1 MQKRYDEGMQMNK
14 TLLRQALKFK
24 DNSPTYSQTRQLNE
38 AVKAYEKEHEKVF
51 THIRY
56 GQRSKILDW
65 QAFFTFLSEVANEG
79 KEITS
84 FEDIERLLSVSQ
96 SRQENIENTGDSK
109 SRYIAVFD
117 GVVIFKHGKEEP
129 KLYKNP
135 KNIHVENS
143 PILAVENGETFLHI
157 DEIASKFGYEQ
168 CVYLGGMSNRTT
180 RTFLEDK
187 EVVFFLDYDIEAIR
201 IYDSF
206 QCRAKHFFKPPEI
219 EDYFAKKKYRN
230 ETLYR
235 KQLSALPDS
244 HPELQWLIDLIKQY
258 SAVIEQEILR

>member
-1 MQKRYDEGMQMNK
+1 MNK

-24 DNSPTYSQTRQLNE
+24 DNSPTYSQTKQLNE
-38 AVKAYEKEHEKVF
+38 AVKAYEKEHEKFF

-65 QAFFTFLSEVANEG
+65 KAFFTFLSEVANEG

-84 FEDIERLLSVSQ
+84 FEDIERLLSVSK

-117 GVVIFKHGKEEP
+117 VVVIFKHGKEEP
-129 KLYKNP
+129 KLYKDP
-135 KNIHVENS
+135 KNIDVENS

-168 CVYLGGMSNRTT
+168 CVYLGGMSNCAT
-180 RTFLEDK
+180 RAFLEDK

-206 QCRAKHFFKPPEI
+206 QCRAKHFFKHPEI
-219 EDYFAKKKYRN
+219 GDYFANKKYRN
-230 ETLYR
+230 EVLYR
-235 KQLSALPDS
+235 KQLAALPDTHS
-244 HPELQWLIDLIKQY
+244 ELQWLIDLIKQH
-258 SAVIEQEILR
+258 SAVIEQEVLQ

>member
-1 MQKRYDEGMQMNK
+1 MNK

-24 DNSPTYSQTRQLNE
+24 DNTPTYSQTKQLNE
-38 AVKAYEKEHEKVF
+38 VVKAYEKEHEKVF

-56 GQRSKILDW
+56 GQRSKILDRE
-65 QAFFTFLSEVANEG
+65 AFFAFLSEVANDG
-79 KEITS
+79 KEISS

-96 SRQENIENTGDSK
+96 SRQENIENTGNSK

-129 KLYKNP
+129 KLYKDP
-135 KNIHVENS
+135 KTIHVENK
-143 PILAVENGETFLHI
+143 PILAVENGETFLRI
-157 DEIASKFGYEQ
+157 DEMASKFGYEQ
-168 CVYLGGMSNRTT
+168 YIYLGGMSNRAT
-180 RTFLEDK
+180 RAFLEDK

-206 QCRAKHFFKPPEI
+206 QCKSKHFFKHPDI
-219 EDYFAKKKYRN
+219 ESYFANEKYRN
-230 ETLYR
+230 EVLYR

-244 HPELQWLIDLIKQY
+244 QPELQWLIDLIKQY
-258 SAVIEQEILR
+258 SAVIEQEVLR

>member
-1 MQKRYDEGMQMNK
+1 MNK

-24 DNSPTYSQTRQLNE
+24 DNSPTYSQTKQLNE
-38 AVKAYEKEHEKVF
+38 AVKAYEKEHEKFF

-65 QAFFTFLSEVANEG
+65 KAFFTFLSEVANEG

-117 GVVIFKHGKEEP
+117 GVVIFKHSKEEP
-129 KLYKNP
+129 KLYKDP

-168 CVYLGGMSNRTT
+168 CVYLGGMSNRAT
-180 RTFLEDK
+180 RAFLEDK

-258 SAVIEQEILR
+258 SAVIEQEVLR

>member
-1 MQKRYDEGMQMNK
+1 MNK

-24 DNSPTYSQTRQLNE
+24 DNTPTYSQTKQLNE
-38 AVKAYEKEHEKVF
+38 VVKTYEKEHEKVF

-56 GQRSKILDW
+56 GQRSKILNW
-65 QAFFTFLSEVANEG
+65 EAFFAFLSEAANGG

-84 FEDIERLLSVSQ
+84 FDDIERLLSVSQ

-129 KLYKNP
+129 KLYKDP
-135 KNIHVENS
+135 KTIHVENK
-143 PILAVENGETFLHI
+143 PILAVENGETFLRI

-168 CVYLGGMSNRTT
+168 YVYLGGMSNRAT
-180 RTFLEDK
+180 RAFLEDK

-206 QCRAKHFFKPPEI
+206 QCRSKHFFRHPEI
-219 EDYFAKKKYRN
+219 EAYFANETYRN
-230 ETLYR
+230 EALYR
-235 KQLSALPDS
+235 KQLSALPDL
-244 HPELQWLIDLIKQY
+244 HPELQWLIDLIKLH
-258 SAVIEQEILR
+258 SAVIEQEVLR